1 MPLTAANIQ
10 RRYSLPLLTAQARRI
25 GLPLA
30 LAKMLS
36 PGGLLS
42 SQWVQVATIQSQDL
56 I

>member
-1 MPLTAANIQ
+1 
-10 RRYSLPLLTAQARRI
+10 
-25 GLPLA
+25 

-56 I
+56 IWVKI